1 MIIIIILFILF
12 PLNFSFASGQLS
24 PNFHL
29 TNGHNGLKIVS
40 YRASEQCETKGTNE
54 KAFGIEF
61 RFPKEGGYCDDGLL
75 ICYPSYLQSHPD
87 KGNFQLKGTFIVG
100 EGKDNHITNACDQ
113 MTEKTVKW
121 HGIKVR
127 TEPTNGPNSNGMRKT
142 IFEASIVGQSIDLGV
157 MNRSH
162 FLLRFDG
169 NSKDS
174 FTVLSPQINDASFL
188 AKNSESQTDYLA
200 NLKNSAFLGE
210 FSGLWLLGLDMVPMT
225 GQQTV
230 QLHVNRS
237 CNCAMEAWFIQPT
250 DSNKTIDPKVPT
262 VGSEACRPFF
272 TDQTFPATGRISLL
286 NFSFTA
292 LTDVEI
298 PKITVKLLDEN
309 KKWLASFYIGE
320 NIIDASFKGDGKKY
334 RNKLQMPKGSTLLR
348 LNIIFPKKPFHGA
361 VKVHL
366 YDKLTVFNPS
376 QKQKLKNYSVK
387 WITIQGQLMLLREPA
402 HL

>member
-1 MIIIIILFILF
+1 MIIIIILFIIF
-12 PLNFSFASGQLS
+12 PLNLPFTIGQKHV
-24 PNFHL
+24 HL
-29 TNGHNGLKIVS
+29 TNGKNGLNIVL
-40 YRASEQCETKGTNE
+40 YHAPEQCESKGTNE

-61 RFPKEGGYCDDGLL
+61 RLPEAGGHCDDGLL
-75 ICYPSYLQSHPD
+75 ICYPSYLQSQPD

-100 EGKDNHITNACDQ
+100 EEKDNQITNACDQ

-127 TEPTNGPNSNGMRKT
+127 TEPTNGPNAIGMRKT
-142 IFEASIVGQSIDLGV
+142 ILEASVVGQTIDLGV
-157 MNRSH
+157 VNRSH

-169 NSKDS
+169 NLKDS

-230 QLHVNRS
+230 QLHVSRE

-262 VGSEACRPFF
+262 VGSEACPPFS
-272 TDQTFPATGRISLL
+272 TDQTFALTGRISLF
-286 NFSFTA
+286 NVSFTA
-292 LTDVEI
+292 LTAANLSN
-298 PKITVKLLDEN
+298 ITVKLLDEN
-309 KKWLASFYIGE
+309 KKTVAYFTIGE
-320 NIIDASFKGDGKKY
+320 NTIDASFKGNRKTY
-334 RNKLQMPKGSTLLR
+334 QNKLQMSKGSTLLR
-348 LNIIFPKKPFHGA
+348 LTILFPKKPLHGA
-361 VKVHL
+361 VHVHL
-366 YDKLTVFNPS
+366 NDDLIVFSPWQN
-376 QKQKLKNYSVK
+376 QKLKNYSIK
-387 WITIQGQLMLLREPA
+387 WITIQGELKLLREPA